1 MTITEKLAYVKGL
14 VEGLELDKSKPE
26 VKVLSALVEL
36 LDDVTLTVS
45 DLEDA
50 YDDLA
55 DQVDD
60 IDEDLCL
67 LEEDFYEDENAD
79 DEDQDGVFYEV
90 TCPTCNETVC
100 VSEPIILD
108 GGIEC
113 PSCGENLEFDLE
125 DLCLSGTCGCTDDCD
140 CGCEPTTCDCEPVC
154 TCEPECN
161 C

>member
-26 VKVLSALVEL
+26 VKVLSALVDL

-45 DLEDA
+45 DLETT

-55 DQVDD
+55 DQVDAV
-60 IDEDLCL
+60 DEDLCS
-67 LEEDFYEDENAD
+67 LEEDFYEDECN
-79 DEDQDGVFYEV
+79 DEDHDGVFYEV

-100 VSEPIILD
+100 VSEPVILD

-113 PSCGENLEFDLE
+113 PNCGEKLEFDLE
-125 DLCLSGTCGCTDDCD
+125 DLCLNNVCGCTDDCD
-140 CGCEPTTCDCEPVC
+140 CGCQPPSCECEPVC
-154 TCEPECN
+154 TCEPECT

>member
-14 VEGLELDKSKPE
+14 VEGLELDANKPE
-26 VKVLSALVEL
+26 VKVLAAIVEL

-45 DLEDA
+45 DLEA
-50 YDDLA
+50 GYDDLA
-55 DQVDD
+55 DQLDAV
-60 IDEDLCL
+60 DEDLCS
-67 LEEDFYEDENAD
+67 LEEDFYEDGCDCDCD
-79 DEDQDGVFYEV
+79 DDDGVFYEV

-113 PSCGENLEFDLE
+113 PNCGESLEFDLD
-125 DLCLSGTCGCTDDCD
+125 DLCSSGCGCSDNCS
-140 CGCEPTTCDCEPVC
+140 CEPVC
-154 TCEPECN
+154 DCEPECN